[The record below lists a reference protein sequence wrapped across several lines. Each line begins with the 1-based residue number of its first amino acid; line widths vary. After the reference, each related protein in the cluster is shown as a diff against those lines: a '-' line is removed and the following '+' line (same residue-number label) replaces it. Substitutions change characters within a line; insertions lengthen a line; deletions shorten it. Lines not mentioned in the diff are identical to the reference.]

1 MYIFTIQGELQYRH
15 GWPGYNNRRLVD
27 GCYKGDCLQQPWFRG
42 RLAKSQNW
50 QSPAWMRTL
59 RQHRQQSGGCLS
71 CIIWSK
77 VELNTYDIFELEAGW
92 GDPIVQTE
100 TSTSY
105 SLYMHMIIY
114 RQVYLVVGGH
124 IVTGDSGRTATTEVL
139 VAGESSWN
147 EVGPLPLAL
156 SGLGVVSINNNIF
169 STGKET
175 IRIFY

>member
-1 MYIFTIQGELQYRH
+1 MT
-15 GWPGYNNRRLVD
+15 
-27 GCYKGDCLQQPWFRG
+27 
-42 RLAKSQNW
+42 
-50 QSPAWMRTL
+50 
-59 RQHRQQSGGCLS
+59 
-71 CIIWSK
+71 
-77 VELNTYDIFELEAGW
+77 
-92 GDPIVQTE
+92 DPIVQTG

-105 SLYMHMIIY
+105 SLYMHMILY

-139 VAGESSWN
+139 VAGKSSWN

-175 IRIFY
+175 VRIFY